1 MIIEPLNSSHHRSAF
16 DCGVPSLNRYI
27 QEQAGQHAKKD
38 ITRTYVAVEEN
49 AADVV
54 GYYSLCAGSISF
66 AIVPEN
72 LPHHP
77 IPIVLL
83 ARLALDESVQ
93 GQGLG
98 KLLLLDALTTV
109 ISVANQMGVY
119 AMAVDALNQPAFD
132 FYLRYGFKSLS
143 DDQFHLYLPTK
154 TIRKLIP

>member
-1 MIIEPLNSSHHRSAF
+1 MIIELLNSTHERNSF
-16 DCGVPSLNRYI
+16 DCGIPSLNQYL
-27 QEQAGQHAKKD
+27 QVQAGQHAKRD

-49 AADVV
+49 TVAVA

-66 AIVPEN
+66 EIVPDN

-83 ARLALDESVQ
+83 ARLATDKGVQ

-98 KLLLLDALTTV
+98 KMLLLDALTTTLS
-109 ISVANQMGVY
+109 IADQIGVY
-119 AMAVDALNQPAFD
+119 AMAVDALNQEAFT

-143 DDQFHLYLPTK
+143 DDRLHLYLPIK
-154 TIRKLIP
+154 TIRKLIA